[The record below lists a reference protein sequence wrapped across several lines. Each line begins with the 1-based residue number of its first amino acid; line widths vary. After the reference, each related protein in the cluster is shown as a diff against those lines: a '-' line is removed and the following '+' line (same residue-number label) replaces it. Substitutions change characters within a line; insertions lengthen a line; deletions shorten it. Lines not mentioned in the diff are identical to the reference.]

1 MFFVDSTIVEYLFI
15 NLSTYV
21 MAKQAMIAVK
31 PHTRDRIFLYKR
43 AGVSYDTIISAMVDA
58 YEEKLNEH
66 RPQSAKTSEAGNHE
80 GDQ

>member
-1 MFFVDSTIVEYLFI
+1 
-15 NLSTYV
+15 

-31 PHTRDRIFLYKR
+31 PHTRERIFLYKR

-66 RPQSAKTSEAGNHE
+66 RSQAPTNETGHLDKETQ
-80 GDQ
+80 